1 MKKYK
6 VKKSIKII
14 VILLFITIIA
24 LLLITSIKK
33 TKSYSLEYSI
43 DNYDISENFDNKTN
57 IYYYQ
62 ITDGKQKYDFIYES
76 PYIENKKLISKI
88 NKHTSKEYTC
98 ITIESSSIKSYPICN
113 NGKQNVDYHLV
124 DDKLKDELQEY
135 YKEQSEKKEKIDN
148 YVIYNNEKMFIWNYK
163 GFNYINDNKITK
175 INIFKKDIY
184 DIPLATKINEY
195 ILLPDYEQNYNFNKF
210 YIINT
215 KTLEVDEWEINYDI
229 SFNSYINGIN
239 YKSIYLTDIK
249 NEKQY
254 EIVPHKKRMRIVGN
268 KYKDGIQ
275 YVHGKEE
282 KIPMSE
288 LINKKIYFISNNP
301 YVYKVENKELYLNY
315 LENQINTK
323 ITNTKIDKIVSDKKD
338 EVYYMKEDT
347 LYKYS
352 LKTGE
357 IKLIKYEEWSYNKTN
372 SIFINN

>member
-1 MKKYK
+1 M
-6 VKKSIKII
+6 
-14 VILLFITIIA
+14 
-24 LLLITSIKK
+24 
-33 TKSYSLEYSI
+33 
-43 DNYDISENFDNKTN
+43 
-57 IYYYQ
+57 
-62 ITDGKQKYDFIYES
+62 
-76 PYIENKKLISKI
+76 
-88 NKHTSKEYTC
+88 
-98 ITIESSSIKSYPICN
+98 
-113 NGKQNVDYHLV
+113 
-124 DDKLKDELQEY
+124 
-135 YKEQSEKKEKIDN
+135 
-148 YVIYNNEKMFIWNYK
+148 
-163 GFNYINDNKITK
+163 
-175 INIFKKDIY
+175 
-184 DIPLATKINEY
+184 
-195 ILLPDYEQNYNFNKF
+195 PDYEQNYNFNKF

-215 KTLEVDEWEINYDI
+215 KNLEIDEWEINYDI

-254 EIVPHKKRMRIVGN
+254 EIVPHKKRMRVVGN

-323 ITNTKIDKIVSDKKD
+323 ITNTKIEKIVSDKKD

-357 IKLIKYEEWSYNKTN
+357 IKLIQYEEWSYNKIN
-372 SIFINN
+372 SIIIGYINFYKISFIAGLVMLLRLIIIILGI